1 MRKLKVGTRKSPLA
15 MKQTQ
20 IVINLLMTHCP
31 QLEIEI
37 VGLSTKGDRL
47 QQAPLTQIGGKGVFV
62 KEVEYQ
68 LQQKKI
74 DFAVHS
80 LKDMPANLPDDL
92 ILAATPKRAQ
102 PWDCLILKNDAVLEA
117 EKEVTI
123 GTSSLRRAKQL
134 AMKYPNMRFV
144 PIRGKIE
151 TRLEKMVREKM
162 DGTVLACAGLERM
175 NYFDQLSSYNIL
187 PPELCV
193 PAIGQGILGVE
204 CRKEDREVFDL
215 LVQITDEK
223 TSSAATAERFFLR
236 QMNGNCDLPI
246 GAFAEKNGQVWDFY
260 AFLAENMDATGRQ
273 LHLLGDDPLSLAEQA
288 VKELFS
294 QKTYC

>member
-1 MRKLKVGTRKSPLA
+1 MRQLKVGTRKSPLA
-15 MKQTQ
+15 IKQTQ
-20 IVINLLMTHCP
+20 IVVNLLKHHYP

-62 KEVEYQ
+62 KEVESQ

-80 LKDMPANLPDDL
+80 LKDMPAILPEDL

-102 PWDCLILKNDAVLEA
+102 PWDCLILKDNAVLES
-117 EKEVTI
+117 EKEITI

-134 AMKYPNMRFV
+134 KMNYPNMSFV

-151 TRLEKMVREKM
+151 TRLEKMNKEKM

-175 NYFDQLSSYNIL
+175 NYFDQLSRYQIL
-187 PPELCV
+187 TPEVCV

-204 CRKEDREVFDL
+204 CRREDHELFEC
-215 LVQITDEK
+215 LVQITDVE
-223 TSSAATAERFFLR
+223 THMAASAERFFLR

-246 GAFAEKNGQVWDFY
+246 GAFTEKKGQEWDFY
-260 AFLAENMDATGRQ
+260 AFLAEDMAAQGRQ
-273 LHLLGDDPLSLAEQA
+273 IHLIGSDPLSLAEQA
-288 VKELFS
+288 VKELFP

>member
-62 KEVEYQ
+62 KEVEY
-68 LQQKKI
+68 QKKI

-162 DGTVLACAGLERM
+162 DGTVLAL
-175 NYFDQLSSYNIL
+175 D
-187 PPELCV
+187 
-193 PAIGQGILGVE
+193 
-204 CRKEDREVFDL
+204 
-215 LVQITDEK
+215 
-223 TSSAATAERFFLR
+223 
-236 QMNGNCDLPI
+236 
-246 GAFAEKNGQVWDFY
+246 
-260 AFLAENMDATGRQ
+260 
-273 LHLLGDDPLSLAEQA
+273 
-288 VKELFS
+288 
-294 QKTYC
+294 